1 MRIVVL
7 RQKGVRVFAAVVVRS
22 AFCAAAALPPW
33 FCILLA
39 PPGFRRRLASSTP
52 RSVLSRMFT
61 LDSGPLAPLPG
72 GAGREGGHWPP
83 VDNELL
89 VRNTF

>member
-39 PPGFRRRLASSTP
+39 PPGLSPSTRFVYAAFR
-52 RSVLSRMFT
+52 
-61 LDSGPLAPLPG
+61 
-72 GAGREGGHWPP
+72 
-83 VDNELL
+83 L
-89 VRNTF
+89 VQDVYP